1 MVVLWSCLRSDKSS
15 RDRCL
20 ASFLTV
26 ISGKQ
31 SNLPRQTY
39 TFNPQRCQN
48 ALIKQTVEGE
58 VRSSAAIMPVKVT
71 SDFILNL
78 LNQAA
83 AGNPVPLME
92 LLDPEVRWRIG
103 SDTKDDV
110 AKTGIYVSSSI
121 SMGHRRRFLSGR

>member
-1 MVVLWSCLRSDKSS
+1 
-15 RDRCL
+15 
-20 ASFLTV
+20 
-26 ISGKQ
+26 
-31 SNLPRQTY
+31 
-39 TFNPQRCQN
+39 
-48 ALIKQTVEGE
+48 
-58 VRSSAAIMPVKVT
+58 MPVKVT